1 MRKIAFFVSV
11 AALSLCA
18 APKLYTVD
26 KGSGASAELSAV
38 VYSKNESAVSTKI
51 GGYIKKFYVEE
62 GEAVKKGTLLFE
74 VDAPSV
80 EAGVISATA
89 NSAAAK
95 AAYLDAKRDMERYK
109 NLFEKGVVSEKE
121 YERAKLNYEVKNQSY
136 IAGQA
141 FATQAKG
148 EQGYSS
154 VRAPMDGIVLKK
166 YLTVASLANPGQP
179 VLLFSGSGDLRIR
192 ADVYD
197 SDVKNLKV
205 GDTVKFK
212 AQNIQKEA
220 KILSITP
227 SGANARGFMLRAEP
241 KNTDGLYSGMFVK
254 ILPTQAVTNDS
265 TAKIPL
271 TVLTKRGG
279 MTGAFAYQNGIAK
292 FIPVKVKSSGG
303 DFAVVEGVFFGA
315 KLIENPKESLMDGQK
330 AE

>member
-1 MRKIAFFVSV
+1 MRKIAFFVSF

-18 APKLYTVD
+18 APKLYTID
-26 KGSGASAELSAV
+26 KGSSGFTELSAV
-38 VYSKNESAVSTKI
+38 VYSKDESAVSTKI

-62 GEAVKKGTLLFE
+62 GETVKKGALLFE

-80 EAGVISATA
+80 EAGVVSATA

-95 AAYLDAKRDMERYK
+95 AAYLDAKKDMERYK

-141 FATQAKG
+141 LASQAKG
-148 EQGYSS
+148 ELGYSV
-154 VRAPMDGIVLKK
+154 VRAPMDGVVLKK

-179 VLLFSGSGDLRIR
+179 VLLFSGKGDLRIR
-192 ADVYD
+192 ADIYD
-197 SDVKNLKV
+197 SDLKNLKV
-205 GDTVKFK
+205 GDFVKFK
-212 AQNIQKEA
+212 AQNSLKEA

-227 SGANARGFMLRAEP
+227 SGANSRGFMLRAVP
-241 KNTDGLYSGMFVK
+241 KELDGLYSGMFVK
-254 ILPTQAVTNDS
+254 ILSNQATNDS
-265 TAKIPL
+265 VARVPL
-271 TVLTKRGG
+271 TVIAKRGG
-279 MTGAFAYQNGIAK
+279 MTGVFAYQNGIAK
-292 FIPVKVKSSGG
+292 FIPVKIKTSGG
-303 DFAVVEGVFFGA
+303 DFAVVDGVLGGT